1 MAVSPPSFFS
11 RLGLA
16 FKVLFD
22 ESLAL
27 RLVEKSSVP
36 LALEPVPAPLSR
48 YEAAP
53 APEGSPKTMRSA
65 KMDAPVVTDASVAGA
80 LSLLS
85 ILQREGRLID
95 FLQQN
100 IDAFPD
106 AEVGAAARVVHE
118 GCRRSLGK
126 HAKVSSIRSE
136 SEGSRVTLD
145 GVSPEVKLVGNVAG
159 SAPYHGVLRHRG
171 WKIEE
176 LKLPT
181 RVGEHDPSIVAPA
194 EIEL

>member
-1 MAVSPPSFFS
+1 MAVSAPSFLA
-11 RLGLA
+11 RVGLA

-27 RLVEKSSVP
+27 RLVAKGSEP
-36 LALEPVPAPLSR
+36 LALEP
-48 YEAAP
+48 AP
-53 APEGSPKTMRSA
+53 APASRSEAPAAEGSPKTMRSA
-65 KMDAPVVTDASVAGA
+65 KMDAPPPADEPVAGA
-80 LSLLS
+80 LSLLA
-85 ILQREGRLID
+85 ILQREGRLVD

-106 AEVGAAARVVHE
+106 SEVGAAARVVHE
-118 GCRRSLGK
+118 GCRRSLAK
-126 HAKVSSIRSE
+126 HAKVSSIRAE
-136 SEGSRVTLD
+136 SEGARVTLD
-145 GVSPEVKLVGNVAG
+145 AVSPEVKLVGNVAG
-159 SAPYHGVLRHRG
+159 SAPYRGVLRHRG

-181 RVGEHDPSIVAPA
+181 RVGDHDPRIVAPA

>member
-1 MAVSPPSFFS
+1 MAASAPSFFA
-11 RLGLA
+11 RLGLS

-22 ESLAL
+22 ESLAQ
-27 RLVEKSSVP
+27 RLVALSSEP
-36 LALEPVPAPLSR
+36 RALEPAPAPVAR

-53 APEGSPKTMRSA
+53 AAEGSPKTMRSA
-65 KMDAPVVTDASVAGA
+65 KMSAPLPADEPVAGA

-85 ILQREGRLID
+85 ILQREGRFID

-118 GCRRSLGK
+118 GCRRSLAK
-126 HAKVSSIRSE
+126 HAKVSSIRAE

-145 GVSPEVKLVGNVAG
+145 VVSPEVKLVGNVAG
-159 SAPYHGVLRHRG
+159 SAPYRGVLRHRG
-171 WKIEE
+171 WRIEE

-181 RVGEHDPSIVAPA
+181 RVGDHDPSVVAPA
-194 EIEL
+194 EVEL